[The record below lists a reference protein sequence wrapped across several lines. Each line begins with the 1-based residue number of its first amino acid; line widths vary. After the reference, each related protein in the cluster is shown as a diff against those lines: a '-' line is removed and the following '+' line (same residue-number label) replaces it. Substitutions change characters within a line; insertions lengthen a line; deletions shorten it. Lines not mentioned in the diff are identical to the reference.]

1 MTKGHILM
9 KHIRSQEIVAD
20 IVREPGA
27 KQATIKRLIDTTDGA
42 DRFVLSLFELKP
54 NGSTPPHYHEWEH
67 EVFILQGTMQLILP
81 QEERTVQLQANDVVF
96 IPRNEPHGF
105 TTGADETCQFLV
117 VAPTERPPIRN
128 YFLSEESYQ
137 FGQTTSD
144 PAAEKQENLSAI

>member
-1 MTKGHILM
+1 M
-9 KHIRSQEIVAD
+9 KHIREQEIFAD

-81 QEERTVQLQANDVVF
+81 HEERTVQLQANDVVF

-105 TTGADETCQFLV
+105 MTGEDETCQFLV

-128 YFLSEESYQ
+128 YFLSEEPYEFKESVSSPV
-137 FGQTTSD
+137 T
-144 PAAEKQENLSAI
+144 EKQAKLSAI

>member
-1 MTKGHILM
+1 VKTVLVFNKGIIFM
-9 KHIRSQEIVAD
+9 KLIRSQEVPAD

-42 DRFVLSLFELKP
+42 DRFVLSLFELRP

-67 EVFILQGTMQLILP
+67 EVFILEGAMQLLLP
-81 QEERTVQLQANDVVF
+81 HEEKAVDLQAGDVVF

-105 TTGADETCQFLV
+105 ATSSDQTCRFLV

-128 YFLSEESYQ
+128 YFLSEEAYQ
-137 FGQTTSD
+137 FDDALESTV
-144 PAAEKQENLSAI
+144 AKM

>member
-1 MTKGHILM
+1 M
-9 KHIRSQEIVAD
+9 KHIRSQEVASD

-42 DRFVLSLFELKP
+42 DRFVLSLFELTP

-67 EVFILQGTMQLILP
+67 EIFILQGTMQLLLP
-81 QEERTVQLQANDVVF
+81 HEKRSVNLQAGDVVF

-105 TTGADETCQFLV
+105 ITGANETCQFLV

-128 YFLSEESYQ
+128 YFLSEEPYQ
-137 FGQTTSD
+137 FDEPVCSTV
-144 PAAEKQENLSAI
+144 AEKQTTLSAS

>member
-1 MTKGHILM
+1 M
-9 KHIRSQEIVAD
+9 KLIRSQEVPAD

-54 NGSTPPHYHEWEH
+54 DGSTPPHYHEWEH
-67 EVFILQGTMQLILP
+67 EVFILEGTMQLLLP
-81 QEERTVQLQANDVVF
+81 HEEKTVDLQAGDVVF

-105 TTGADETCQFLV
+105 ATGSEQTCQFLV

-128 YFLSEESYQ
+128 YFLSEEAYQ
-137 FGQTTSD
+137 FDGAMEST
-144 PAAEKQENLSAI
+144 AANM